1 MGMLSARTVPLKI
14 VMQITSIE
22 ASANFFDIV
31 WVTFGPYVTNH
42 VTTRLLEFG
51 GRIKSNSN

>member
-1 MGMLSARTVPLKI
+1 LSARTVPLKI

-31 WVTFGPYVTNH
+31 WVTFGPYVTNY